1 MNAPGAATRA
11 AGALPPGTAVGRYT
25 VVREIGRGGMGR
37 VYEAVHN
44 DLQKTVALKVLGAQH
59 MDNPVVVERFLREGR
74 NASRVRHRHA
84 IEVFDVG
91 QQDGVVFL
99 AMEHLQGEDLAQR
112 LHREGPLPATACV
125 DLLLPA
131 IAALAEAHDVGV
143 IHRDLKP
150 GNLFL
155 AVDRRGR
162 PEVRVL
168 DFGIAKAVD
177 ERDREHHTHV
187 GVVIGTALYL
197 APELVRGAQHA
208 SPASDQY
215 ALGVILYQCTSGQV
229 PFRGRTPFETCELIV
244 RGDHTP
250 LRLHA
255 PALPD
260 GFDLVVA
267 RAMSLDP
274 AARFPSLVELGA
286 ALLPFAS
293 FAAQVQWS
301 SAFGVEPAGVPPAL
315 LSSPPPPPAPSGA
328 FSAAPISDPG
338 AYAPPSLADAAMTPA
353 VTTRDVPI
361 RAPRPPRSRTLALAA
376 AGALTLVA
384 LLVLTVAIQHAA
396 RIPAAA
402 ARPATMH
409 RPAPPPAAPPEAA
422 AQPAVPPPTEPAA
435 AQPTEPAA
443 QPAEPAAQPAAPVE
457 PAAPVVQSLQSPP
470 EANPRRHHRE
480 RVRRNVPTEPAR
492 RRPGAHVERTQG
504 GGFIIR

>member
-1 MNAPGAATRA
+1 MIAPGAGPKA
-11 AGALPPGTAVGRYT
+11 AGVLPPGTVVGRYA

-37 VYEAVHN
+37 VYEAIHT

-91 QQDGVVFL
+91 QQDGIVYL
-99 AMEHLQGEDLAQR
+99 AMEHLRGDDLAQR

-155 AVDRRGR
+155 AVDRRGQT
-162 PEVRVL
+162 EIRVL

-197 APELVRGAQHA
+197 APELVRGAQNA
-208 SPASDQY
+208 APASDQY

-229 PFRGRTPFETCELIV
+229 PFRGRTPFETCEIIL
-244 RGDHTP
+244 RGEYTP
-250 LRLHA
+250 LRLHV
-255 PALPD
+255 PSLPD

-267 RAMSLDP
+267 RAMALDP
-274 AARFPSLVELGA
+274 ALRYPSLVELGA

-293 FAAQVQWS
+293 FAAQVQWGPT
-301 SAFGVEPAGVPPAL
+301 FGLSPVAVSDRPSLA
-315 LSSPPPPPAPSGA
+315 SSPPASPSG
-328 FSAAPISDPG
+328 PPT
-338 AYAPPSLADAAMTPA
+338 YAPPLSVHEYGPPSLVEAAMTPA
-353 VTTRDVPI
+353 VSTRDIPI
-361 RAPRPPRSRTLALAA
+361 HPSRPPRSRTLALAA
-376 AGALTLVA
+376 AAAITCVA
-384 LLVLTVAIQHAA
+384 LVVLSVALQHATQTPA
-396 RIPAAA
+396 LATRTVVHRPPTPAAV
-402 ARPATMH
+402 
-409 RPAPPPAAPPEAA
+409 APTPPEVVPPPPEVVPPSLPAAPPVA
-422 AQPAVPPPTEPAA
+422 
-435 AQPTEPAA
+435 
-443 QPAEPAAQPAAPVE
+443 
-457 PAAPVVQSLQSPP
+457 QSLQSPA
-470 EANPRRHHRE
+470 EDAGARRRHHG
-480 RVRRNVPTEPAR
+480 RVRRDPPTRPPI
-492 RRPGAHVERTQG
+492 RRPGARVERTQQ